1 MSAVTPLT
9 EGDVF
14 EGPSKTLTDAHFLF
28 FSGLTGDVH
37 PIHYDVEYAKTTPFG
52 KPIAHAL
59 LLVSLTAL
67 GALKDRER
75 IGRLL
80 FLEQGSRLLEP
91 ALIGD
96 TVRPVTYLERIWR
109 DNTGL
114 LYRFKTTVVNQH
126 GATVLDGF
134 HIYRVLENEG
144 TAGKS

>member
-1 MSAVTPLT
+1 MSKETSPK

-52 KPIAHAL
+52 KPVAHVL

-67 GALKDRER
+67 GALKDRDR
-75 IGRLL
+75 LGRLM

-109 DNTGL
+109 DDDGL
-114 LYRFKTTVVNQH
+114 YYRFRTTVVNQH
-126 GATVLDGF
+126 GKTLLDGF
-134 HIYRVLENEG
+134 HVYRVLEHDG
-144 TAGKS
+144 P